1 MSKTER
7 GRQSNFISI
16 LYATNM
22 REDIKNMLQLQERD
36 QRLGK
41 IAKELDKIPRE
52 ISQAEDRLQRDQ
64 EKVDAVHGEIQ
75 ANEVAMKNLE
85 LDIETRRDTIAKL
98 KVQQFETK
106 KNEEYR
112 ALGNE
117 VIRYGEEVVSL
128 EDQELEL
135 MEKGEE
141 LKAELKKAEAVRDDT
156 KEQVE
161 EEVSGHNN
169 RAEGSKK
176 RAAELQ
182 EERKKFVEML
192 EPDVIALYDRIL
204 KSKGD
209 VAVSPLEKGI
219 CGGCHMKVTTA
230 TLHNVRSGDQLAHC
244 ENCGRVLYWVD

>member
-1 MSKTER
+1 
-7 GRQSNFISI
+7 
-16 LYATNM
+16 M
-22 REDIKNMLQLQERD
+22 REEITHMLQLQERD
-36 QRLGK
+36 QRLRS
-41 IAKELDKIPRE
+41 IAKELEKIPRE
-52 ISQAEDRLQRDQ
+52 ISQAEERLHRDQ
-64 EKVDAVHGEIQ
+64 GTVDQIHSEIQ

-106 KNEEYR
+106 KNEEFR

-117 VIRYGEEVVSL
+117 VIRYGEEVVAL

-141 LKAELKKAEAVRDDT
+141 LKGKLKAAETVRDET
-156 KEQVE
+156 KDQVDD
-161 EEVSGHNN
+161 EVSGHNK

-176 RAAELQ
+176 RAAELE
-182 EERKKFVEML
+182 EERKQFVEVL
-192 EPDVIALYDRIL
+192 EPDIIALYDRIL